1 MRQIDSKKNLIII
14 FTRYFAKSS
23 AVHAIA
29 ELVLM
34 WVKRRS
40 YGQFFLTKVKTFLM
54 IYQTSRFLRCVFLF
68 FSLGIGFLYLSYDVN
83 AQTLEDISS
92 IKVDDLTD
100 QQLQQ
105 LVKRAEDA
113 GLTESELIQMAQLR
127 GVPQEEIVKL
137 RERLGSLNLTMP
149 STSGTGLSPSKRK
162 PRQQA
167 DINTITQGVL
177 NPQKAIEVTDEVS
190 PYFGLNLF
198 YSKDRRLTFEPNLNM
213 ATPKSYILGPGDLV
227 YVDVYGQS
235 EKYYEAYITAEG
247 NLLLENVGP
256 VNVSGLSIEEVTKVL
271 RGRLSRFYAGMNGP
285 NANTF
290 LQVSLGNLRTIKV
303 HLVGEVR
310 LPGTFSLSA
319 FSTVFN
325 AMYAAG
331 GPNENGTMRTIKLVR
346 NNQEIAEIDV
356 YDFLMNGIASMN
368 LQLQDQD
375 VLLVPPFTGR
385 VTVEGEVKRPAIF
398 EIKEGETFQDILEYA
413 GGFSDEAFRDRVS
426 VTRITSKERAVSDIF
441 KDQFDLFL
449 VKGGDTYQVGKVLER
464 YANRVQIK
472 GAVFR
477 EGNYSMEEG
486 LTLQRLIRKA
496 EGLKG
501 DAYLQ
506 RATVLR
512 TKPDLSSELIQV
524 NLGELMRGNEPDLAL
539 QAEDIVRIA
548 SIYDLTEDF
557 YVKIVGE
564 IRSPGTYPFSQEMT
578 VEDLIILAGGLKE
591 SASLTDIEIARRDMG
606 NNARD
611 FAEIIPVTL
620 SPDLSAGLSAT
631 TLRPFDNISV
641 RRKPNFTLEKMVQ
654 VEGQVNAPGEFSLAH
669 AEERIS
675 EVINRAGGLTDFA
688 YVKGATLIRRTE
700 FYQTESELQ
709 RKESNLRDLMNNL
722 NLDEMD
728 PTESQALLLERLAKS
743 IRNKASTKSSE
754 AEEMVIEARSEILNE
769 ISENRLGIGPIRL
782 KETEAIAIDLAAIMS
797 NPGSRFDL
805 ILEEGDIIT
814 IPRQLQTVRL
824 RGDVIY
830 PTTVRYESLRGMNY
844 YINRA
849 GGFDNRAKRKRT
861 YVIYANGEVS
871 RTKHFVLFNVFPS
884 IEPGAEVI
892 VPSKGP
898 RIPIRPG
905 DILGITT
912 GLATMALI
920 ITQIPW

>member
-1 MRQIDSKKNLIII
+1 M
-14 FTRYFAKSS
+14 T
-23 AVHAIA
+23 
-29 ELVLM
+29 
-34 WVKRRS
+34 
-40 YGQFFLTKVKTFLM
+40 
-54 IYQTSRFLRCVFLF
+54 YQTYRYLRCVFLF

-83 AQTLEDISS
+83 AQTLQDISS

-127 GVPQEEIVKL
+127 GVPQEEIIKL
-137 RERLGSLNLTMP
+137 RERLESLTLTMP
-149 STSGTGLSPSKRK
+149 STSGAGLAPSKRK

-227 YVDVYGQS
+227 YVDIYGQS

-271 RGRLSRFYAGMNGP
+271 RSRLSRFYAGMNGP

-413 GGFSDEAFRDRVS
+413 GGFTDEAFRDRVS
-426 VTRITSKERAVSDIF
+426 VTRITSKERAVSDVF

-564 IRSPGTYPFSQEMT
+564 IRNPGTYPFSEDMT

-620 SPDLSAGLSAT
+620 SPNLTAGLSAT

-641 RRKPNFTLEKMVQ
+641 RRKPNFTLERMVQ

-814 IPRQLQTVRL
+814 VPRQLQTVRL

-849 GGFDNRAKRKRT
+849 GGFDN
-861 YVIYANGEVS
+861 
-871 RTKHFVLFNVFPS
+871 
-884 IEPGAEVI
+884 
-892 VPSKGP
+892 
-898 RIPIRPG
+898 
-905 DILGITT
+905 
-912 GLATMALI
+912 
-920 ITQIPW
+920 